1 MLACYRIRI
10 GAEICDGLRVI
21 HEERVHYTVCKVGD
35 VCASGGRVHQ
45 SLARMDARQ
54 AIRKAPAGPRCWLVR
69 SSPRHLTASPPR
81 RLAGSTPHATRMA
94 LPLSSSINRPTA
106 RMIHNTLARYVCL

>member
-10 GAEICDGLRVI
+10 GAEICDGLCVI

-81 RLAGSTPHATRMA
+81 SPPSRLDTPRHTNGPA
-94 LPLSSSINRPTA
+94 LVVFNQPTNSP
-106 RMIHNTLARYVCL
+106 HDS